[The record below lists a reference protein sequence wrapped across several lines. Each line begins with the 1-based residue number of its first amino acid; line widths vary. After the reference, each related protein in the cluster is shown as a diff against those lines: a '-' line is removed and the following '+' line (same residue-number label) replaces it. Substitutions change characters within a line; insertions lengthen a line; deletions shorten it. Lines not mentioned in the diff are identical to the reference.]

1 MDLPLELFSKFIP
14 ALGVYSKFV
23 FVYLMILLGSN
34 HHGFIMSLL
43 LFFLSFQL
51 VLFHLLQVEFLRF
64 HDLAFGY
71 LLGLQRAF
79 LQLIQAYIHLLVVL
93 ISFNLVAP
101 FFIGK
106 LLVVT
111 IYADRVMFNLGL
123 LMVDSRG
130 RLSVLAQ
137 RGIPRVAQ
145 SGL

>member
-1 MDLPLELFSKFIP
+1 
-14 ALGVYSKFV
+14 
-23 FVYLMILLGSN
+23 
-34 HHGFIMSLL
+34 MSLL
-43 LFFLSFQL
+43 LFFLSFQF

-64 HDLAFGY
+64 HDLALVY

-93 ISFNLVAP
+93 ISLILVAP

-123 LMVDSRG
+123 VMVDSRG